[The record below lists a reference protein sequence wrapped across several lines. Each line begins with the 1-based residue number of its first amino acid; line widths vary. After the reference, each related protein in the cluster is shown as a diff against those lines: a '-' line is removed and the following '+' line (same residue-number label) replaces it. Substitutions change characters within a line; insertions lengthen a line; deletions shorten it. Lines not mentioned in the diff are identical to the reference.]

1 MEYRMSSIIKAAA
14 KDSQLLALIAEKS
27 FIESH
32 GRSAG
37 QEVIDSYVKEKFSR
51 DAFKE
56 ELSSSQN
63 IYHIIFHDDQPAGYS
78 KIILNSAHPTI
89 PIKKVTKLE
98 RIYLLKEFYGLQL
111 GLELFE
117 FNLNLSKQQ
126 DQEGMWLFVWKE
138 NQRALSFYKKN
149 KFRIIGS
156 HDFKLSE
163 THANPN
169 HLMFLEY

>member
-1 MEYRMSSIIKAAA
+1 M
-14 KDSQLLALIAEKS
+14 
-27 FIESH
+27 
-32 GRSAG
+32 
-37 QEVIDSYVKEKFSR
+37 
-51 DAFKE
+51 
-56 ELSSSQN
+56 
-63 IYHIIFHDDQPAGYS
+63 
-78 KIILNSAHPTI
+78 
-89 PIKKVTKLE
+89 
-98 RIYLLKEFYGLQL
+98 LKEFYGLQL